1 MDNLIY
7 NKKFKNW
14 IKNKKWKLFKYQ
26 VDFFESLHEKK
37 NKQYLISSEVGTGK
51 TITAFFPFFNYY
63 SDNNKKK
70 VLYISPLRSI
80 NSVLERNLFKISNEL
95 ELNCS
100 IQSRTSD
107 VSHSIKNKQLLNIPD
122 ILLTTPESFAL
133 MIANPDASS
142 MIESIDFLII
152 DELAELISNKRG
164 DLLSLSLSR
173 INTLNRK
180 FILIGLSAT
189 LTNFS
194 YVKKWLSFKGKT
206 KLIKNDAKKEI
217 KIHVLF
223 DNKIPISG
231 HNPNNC
237 LNLIKRK
244 LTNKKTIIFV
254 NTRAQCELLFK
265 DLFLISDKLILGIH
279 HGSLSKKHRFKT
291 EKLFSENKIDAIV
304 STSSLELGVD
314 WKNVDQII
322 NVGTPKNIN
331 RLVQRTGRSNH
342 NYFGVPVS
350 YLIPT
355 NKFEYLECISAK
367 QLAEKMNYEKIR
379 ERIGSKDVLCQH
391 LLLLACNKGFRELD
405 SFNEI
410 KKALGYK
417 NLEYSEFKEII
428 SFVKDGGYLLNN
440 YKKWSKLYLTESGYY
455 KINNFKNRIKTLMNV
470 GTIIDSANVEINLK
484 NKKILGYVDQ
494 SFVNTVKKGSTFIF
508 SGMCLEAISITS
520 EKIIVKVVNK
530 NVLNTP
536 IYWGGSLPISSNLSE
551 QILVNISESKKFPL
565 EINQFINDQKKESTL
580 PNKKN
585 LLVETFPFKNG
596 IYICIHSF
604 LGRESNHTLSL
615 LIVDFLKNFK
625 IFSTDYSVNEYTLGI
640 FIKCKQFNNQYILE
654 FFESNYEKIDYLS
667 TFIAKKTFKEICLIT
682 GLLDKKKYHT
692 KNLVN
697 SDIIFDTLKK
707 YEPNHILIKIT
718 LEEVKRYFIE
728 KGQLEILLNKNI
740 VLKNLKK
747 PSPFSKTLIFEKE
760 KIKSHVADKDKILD
774 LIKNEYELY

>member
-1 MDNLIY
+1 ML
-7 NKKFKNW
+7 
-14 IKNKKWKLFKYQ
+14 
-26 VDFFESLHEKK
+26 
-37 NKQYLISSEVGTGK
+37 
-51 TITAFFPFFNYY
+51 
-63 SDNNKKK
+63 
-70 VLYISPLRSI
+70 
-80 NSVLERNLFKISNEL
+80 
-95 ELNCS
+95 
-100 IQSRTSD
+100 
-107 VSHSIKNKQLLNIPD
+107 
-122 ILLTTPESFAL
+122 
-133 MIANPDASS
+133 ANPDASS
-142 MIESIDFLII
+142 VIESIDFLIV
-152 DELAELISNKRG
+152 DELTELIGNKRG

-173 INTLNRK
+173 INTINRK

-189 LTNFS
+189 LTNFT
-194 YVKKWLSFKGKT
+194 YVKKWLSLKGKT

-217 KIHVLF
+217 KIQVLF

-237 LNLIKRK
+237 LELIKK
-244 LTNKKTIIFV
+244 LINKKTIIFV
-254 NTRAQCELLFK
+254 NTRAQSELLFK

-279 HGSLSKKHRFKT
+279 HGSLSKKHRFNT
-291 EKLFSENKIDAIV
+291 EKLFSENKMDAII

-331 RLVQRTGRSNH
+331 RLIQRTGRSNH
-342 NYFGVPVS
+342 NYYGVPIS

-367 QLAEKMNYEKIR
+367 QLAEKMDYEKIR

-410 KKALGYK
+410 KKVFSYK
-417 NLEYSEFKEII
+417 DLNYFEFKEII

-440 YKKWSKLYLTESGYY
+440 YKRWSKLYLTESGYY

-484 NKKILGYVDQ
+484 NKKVLGYVDQ
-494 SFVNTVKKGSTFIF
+494 SFVNTVKERSTFIF
-508 SGMCLEAISITS
+508 SGMCLEAISVTS

-530 NVLNTP
+530 KVFNTP
-536 IYWGGSLPISSNLSE
+536 IYWGGSLPISINLSE
-551 QILVNISESKKFPL
+551 QMLINISESKKLPF
-565 EINQFINDQKKESTL
+565 EINQFINDQKKKSTL

-585 LLVETFPFKNG
+585 LLVETFPFRNG

-615 LIVDFLKNFK
+615 LIIEFLKNFK

-640 FIKCKQFNNQYILE
+640 FVKNKTFNNQYILE
-654 FFESNYEKIDYLS
+654 FFESNFENIDYLN

-682 GLLDKKKYHT
+682 GLIDKKKYHR

-718 LEEVKRYFIE
+718 LEEVKRYFTE

-740 VLKNLKK
+740 VLKNLKN
-747 PSPFSKTLIFEKE
+747 PSPFSKSLIFEKE
-760 KIKSHVADKDKILD
+760 KIKSHAADKDKILD
-774 LIKNEYELY
+774 LLKNEYELY